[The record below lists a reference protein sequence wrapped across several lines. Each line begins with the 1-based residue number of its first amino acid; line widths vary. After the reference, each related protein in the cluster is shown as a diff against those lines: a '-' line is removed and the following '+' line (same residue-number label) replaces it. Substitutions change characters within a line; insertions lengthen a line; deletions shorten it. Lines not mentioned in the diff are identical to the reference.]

1 MGFSTDAIHAGQTPD
16 PTTGA
21 IMPPIYQTS
30 TYVQDGLG
38 RHKGYEYARTQNPTR
53 GALER
58 NLAALEGGRHAFAF
72 ASGLAAIGSILQLL
86 QAGDHVLCT
95 DNLYGGTYRLAD
107 QVWRRFGLEFSFV
120 DTSKL
125 EQVEGALRPNTK
137 LLFLETPTNPILTLS
152 DIGALA
158 KLAHARGI
166 RVAVDNTFMS
176 PYFQRPLQ
184 LGADIV
190 VHSTTKFL
198 NGHSDMVGGV
208 VVVDDSDVAE
218 RLGFLQNAV
227 GAVPG
232 PMDCWLVLRGV
243 KTLALRMQ
251 QHERNARELAT
262 WLATQPRVRKIYYPG
277 LPQHPQHDLARKQ
290 ASGFGGIVSIDLGGL
305 EQARRFMEA
314 LRVFALAESL
324 GGVESLVCHPAT
336 MTHASV
342 PQADRE
348 RLGITAGLVRLSVGI
363 EDADD
368 LRADLEQALARVPD
382 AIRSA

>member
-1 MGFSTDAIHAGQTPD
+1 MGFSTDAVHAGQTPD
-16 PTTGA
+16 PSTGA

-30 TYVQDGLG
+30 TYVQEGLG

-53 GALER
+53 HALER
-58 NLAALEGGRHAFAF
+58 NLAALEGGAHAFAF
-72 ASGLAAIGSILQLL
+72 ASGLAAIGTIFELL
-86 QAGDHVLCT
+86 DGGDHVVCT
-95 DNLYGGTYRLAD
+95 DNVYGGTFRLAD
-107 QVWRRFGLEFSFV
+107 KIWKRFGLEFSFV
-120 DTSKL
+120 DTSRL
-125 EQVEGALRPNTK
+125 DVVERELRPNTK
-137 LLFLETPTNPILTLS
+137 LLLLESPTNPILTLC
-152 DIGALA
+152 DIAALSH
-158 KLAHARGI
+158 LAHPRGI

-176 PYFQRPLQ
+176 PYFQRPLG

-208 VVVDDSDVAE
+208 VVVNDSGLAE
-218 RLGFLQNAV
+218 RLGFLQNAA

-251 QHERNARELAT
+251 QHDRNARELARV
-262 WLATQPRVRKIYYPG
+262 LSRHPRVRKIYYPG
-277 LPQHPQHDLARKQ
+277 LEAHPQHELAQRQ

-305 EQARRFMEA
+305 DPARRFMES
-314 LRVFALAESL
+314 LRIFALAESL

-342 PQADRE
+342 PAADRA
-348 RLGITAGLVRLSVGI
+348 RLGITDGLVRLSVGI
-363 EDADD
+363 EDVED
-368 LRADLEQALARVPD
+368 LVRDVESALAELPSGV
-382 AIRSA
+382 SV